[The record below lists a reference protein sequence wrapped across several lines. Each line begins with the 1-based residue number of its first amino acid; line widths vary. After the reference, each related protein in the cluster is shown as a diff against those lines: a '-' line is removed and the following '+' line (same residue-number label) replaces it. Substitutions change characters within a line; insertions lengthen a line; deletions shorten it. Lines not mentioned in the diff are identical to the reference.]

1 MFFLDETIELNESK
15 IIDIIQE
22 FNTIER
28 PKIQRRKN
36 YFLGKQDILQKTA
49 SNQFKPNNRIVSNF
63 CSMIANTYSGYLTGK
78 QITYTSEKDITAIQ
92 DILNY
97 NDIGAEDTDFL
108 MNALIAGIAYE
119 ICWIDADGK
128 QRFKTLESE
137 NCIPV
142 YSSSLDEELRA
153 VIRYYKIDNIG
164 TNNDKYY
171 VDVYQ
176 QDKVV
181 RYKSDQGFSSL
192 EFIEE
197 LPNYYNQVP
206 IVVFP
211 LNKNRTSIFDDI
223 MDLQNAYNTLIS
235 SSVDDWEAF
244 ADCYLL
250 ISGMTLGDE
259 EEAHK
264 VIKEMRENRI
274 MVLDEGGEVKYLN
287 KDIKMDQIENLLV
300 RINKKI
306 HTISACPD
314 FSDEAFGTSSGI
326 ALQYKLLGFENTA
339 GRIEKSM
346 KKALQKRIELICS
359 ILSLT
364 NGENIWRDIKF
375 TFHRNLPADIGNIA
389 DTVNKLRGIVSD
401 STLLEQIPFV
411 KDVDKELELLNAQK
425 EQDKLTS
432 PFYQDVL
439 NYQTLAQMNNNET
452 E

>member
-63 CSMIANTYSGYLTGK
+63 CSMITNTYSGYLTGK

-92 DILNY
+92 EILNY
-97 NDIGAEDTDFL
+97 NDTGAEDTDFL

-171 VDVYQ
+171 VDVYR
-176 QDKVV
+176 QDKVD

-223 MDLQNAYNTLIS
+223 IDLQNAYNTLIS

-264 VIKEMRENRI
+264 AIKEMRENRI

-364 NGENIWRDIKF
+364 NGENVWRDIKL
-375 TFHRNLPADIGNIA
+375 TFHRNLPADIENIA
-389 DTVNKLRGIVSD
+389 DTVNKLKDIVSD

-425 EQDKLTS
+425 EQNKLTS